1 MPDGAR
7 RGAGTGSGAAT
18 PAAPGWRAPFAVRS
32 FRFQWPAD
40 LLTSWAFEMETLIL
54 GWYVLVETGSVVW
67 LTVFGALQFLG
78 TLNAPLFGVM
88 GDRVGQRAVLCAM
101 RATYALMAAIIAGMA
116 LTGALG
122 PVQVLVL
129 ATIGGLVRPSDIG
142 MRNALIA
149 ATMPPGVLM
158 PAVGIGRTTADSA
171 RVVGALAGAGLAAA
185 LGMAEAYLA
194 IVALYVLAFLLT
206 LGCGRGR
213 AGEGAA
219 PALSPSPWADLAD
232 GFRRVRGTPSL
243 MAAVSVAFLVNFCAF
258 PLSGGL
264 LPYVAREVYGVD
276 RTGLGLLSASFAAG
290 ALVGSFLVGAQAARV
305 PPGRAMVA
313 ACVAWYLLLLV
324 FARTESMP
332 LGMAVLAAAG
342 FMQSIS
348 LVPLVVLMLRAAGE
362 AYRGRVMAARMLAI
376 YGLPLGLFAA
386 GPLIGWIGFAHT
398 ATLYAG
404 FGLASIL
411 AIGLLWRAS
420 IWAKDAPANAATH
433 R

>member
-1 MPDGAR
+1 VNDL
-7 RGAGTGSGAAT
+7 T
-18 PAAPGWRAPFAVRS
+18 PAPRRTTAAPTWRAPFRERS

-67 LTVFGALQFLG
+67 LTAFGALQFLG

-101 RATYALMAAIIAGMA
+101 RAVYALMAAVIAAMA
-116 LTGALG
+116 LTGTLG
-122 PVQVLVL
+122 PVQVLVM

-149 ATMPPGVLM
+149 STMPPGVLM
-158 PAVGIGRTTADSA
+158 SAVGIGRTTADSA

-185 LGMAEAYLA
+185 LGMAQAYLA
-194 IVALYVLAFLLT
+194 IVALYAAAFLLT
-206 LGCGRGR
+206 LGTGAGRPQPVAVR
-213 AGEGAA
+213 
-219 PALSPSPWADLAD
+219 PSPWRDLAD
-232 GFRRVRGTPSL
+232 GFVRVRSTPSL

-276 RTGLGLLSASFAAG
+276 RTGLGLLSASFAGG
-290 ALVGSFLVGAQAARV
+290 ALVGSFLVGAQAARI

-313 ACVAWYLLLLV
+313 ACAVWYLLLLG
-324 FARTESMP
+324 FARTESMA
-332 LGMAVLAAAG
+332 LGMALLALSG
-342 FMQSIS
+342 FVQSIS
-348 LVPLVVLMLRAAGE
+348 LVPLVVLMLRAAGD
-362 AYRGRVMAARMLAI
+362 AYRGRVMSARMLAI

-386 GPLIGWIGFAHT
+386 GPLIERLGFAAT

-404 FGLASIL
+404 FGLACTL
-411 AIGLLWRAS
+411 AIGLYWRHS
-420 IWAKDAPANAATH
+420 VWRKDAPTNAAAG
-433 R
+433 